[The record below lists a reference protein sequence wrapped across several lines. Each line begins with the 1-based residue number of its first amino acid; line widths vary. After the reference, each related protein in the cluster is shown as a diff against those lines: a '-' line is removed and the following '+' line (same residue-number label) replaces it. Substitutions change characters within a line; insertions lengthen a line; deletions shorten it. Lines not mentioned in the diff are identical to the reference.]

1 MTRFNT
7 THNLAVGF
15 VEALTEYDFTDMP
28 ESVQQKLLD
37 AAEAMM
43 RFMEPVT
50 VVANEPRQQITEGG
64 TQ

>member
-1 MTRFNT
+1 MTRLYT
-7 THNLAVGF
+7 TRDLAVGF

-37 AAEAMM
+37 SAEAMM

-50 VVANEPRQQITEGG
+50 VLVNEPRQQITEGG